1 MQLNIRLTLL
11 VVETAGLKWI
21 GVNDM
26 AIAIVSVAQ
35 NCGDT
40 CEHSIGVIYNCKIFI
55 IQAADTQFV
64 MVENF
69 KLLTFLCFKFLPHF
83 LIRTACNLSVNY
95 NFLLSCTIS

>member
-1 MQLNIRLTLL
+1 LL

-35 NCGDT
+35 NCGGT

-55 IQAADTQFV
+55 IQVVDTQFLKAG
-64 MVENF
+64 NF
-69 KLLTFLCFKFLPHF
+69 IYSPFFVSSFSPISLFVLPV
-83 LIRTACNLSVNY
+83 I
-95 NFLLSCTIS
+95 